1 MLLSNRFIDGYGYM
15 GPGVGNGAAEVYSDS
30 GEPFLVATE
39 SSKVIARKRSTKILF
54 MDHRGLCCAFI
65 FLLGVAALLFQPAS
79 DILSAHRAA
88 SIKHDLL
95 LGDTAPT
102 KIFFIVT
109 ASIDPESHLTDT
121 KIRREDN
128 VETRIRQY
136 ERGLANLKR
145 QISMVNLPLPHEIVV
160 VENNGPRKTFLD
172 DVDGLFVVYTN
183 NNKLDQEK
191 GLKELDDVLAVI
203 RKREIH
209 SADLVVKMTGRYFFD
224 DEATAPFM
232 TSLEGLDVHKTR
244 ALVKFGSYSH
254 PVDRRVVDCITGL
267 IMVPAAV
274 IQRIASVV
282 PIEHSWARAVLSLPE
297 SEVHAV
303 QGEMGFNIAP
313 AGRPYFLV

>member
-1 MLLSNRFIDGYGYM
+1 MLLSNRIIDGYM
-15 GPGVGNGAAEVYSDS
+15 GASMGIGAAEAFSDS
-30 GEPFLVATE
+30 EPFLVATE
-39 SSKVIARKRSTKILF
+39 SSKVIARKRFTKTLV
-54 MDHRGLCCAFI
+54 MGHRGICCAFI

-79 DILSAHRAA
+79 GILSAHRAA
-88 SIKHDLL
+88 SIKHDLV
-95 LGDTAPT
+95 LGEAAPT
-102 KIFFIVT
+102 KIFFVVT
-109 ASIDPESHLTDT
+109 ASIDPESHPMATT

-145 QISMVNLPLPHEIVV
+145 QISMVDLPLPHEIVV

-172 DVDGLFVVYTN
+172 DVDGIFVVYTN